1 MSKVDPEKL
10 SKLDR
15 RSTLLLKAA
24 RENTETV
31 DEKGAVGIEDPGM
44 DALRGS
50 FGTIGSIIRART
62 ARRMSQSSNRNSN
75 LRPPGAA
82 APYVAGTPSWMSTD
96 GAGFGGLT
104 RHQLY
109 DAPVPRADDEQSI
122 HSYLANK
129 RTAVKFGEQDL
140 VHSYSRP
147 GQGDLSV
154 KHEHRQAGGSTFS
167 RDGYPPLPQS
177 PQQQRKEDGIVTE
190 VNLLDVDS
198 SPEINYKTP
207 PTRPLLIPEDTTL
220 VVPTLRNTES
230 EIQSAPPTIYSRFMK
245 DSRSSPLSNRKNLKE
260 MFQTSNAST
269 EFGTDNRA
277 TMLTFPSVTDSAP
290 SEWPDE
296 SMEVRSTRESLQRR
310 SKDVERERSKERERE
325 REKSRPRTPKRY
337 PRSGGDTEETE
348 SLWHKSSREEDSEEG
363 SIPPDL
369 GSIRLVETSSTK
381 I

>member
-1 MSKVDPEKL
+1 MKSLQCFFKGSLPRAPRQRCPNRDHSHGIPCHLFRNYHSSDVESGSEKL

-50 FGTIGSIIRART
+50 FGTVGSIIRART

-82 APYVAGTPSWMSTD
+82 APHVAGTPSWMSAD
-96 GAGFGGLT
+96 GAGLGGLT

-154 KHEHRQAGGSTFS
+154 KHEH
-167 RDGYPPLPQS
+167 
-177 PQQQRKEDGIVTE
+177 
-190 VNLLDVDS
+190 
-198 SPEINYKTP
+198 
-207 PTRPLLIPEDTTL
+207 
-220 VVPTLRNTES
+220 
-230 EIQSAPPTIYSRFMK
+230 
-245 DSRSSPLSNRKNLKE
+245 
-260 MFQTSNAST
+260 
-269 EFGTDNRA
+269 
-277 TMLTFPSVTDSAP
+277 
-290 SEWPDE
+290 
-296 SMEVRSTRESLQRR
+296 
-310 SKDVERERSKERERE
+310 
-325 REKSRPRTPKRY
+325 
-337 PRSGGDTEETE
+337 
-348 SLWHKSSREEDSEEG
+348 
-363 SIPPDL
+363 
-369 GSIRLVETSSTK
+369 
-381 I
+381 

>member
-24 RENTETV
+24 RQHTETV
-31 DEKGAVGIEDPGM
+31 DEKGAMGIEDPGM

-50 FGTIGSIIRART
+50 FGTVTSIIRART
-62 ARRMSQSSNRNSN
+62 ARRMSQSSNRNTP

-82 APYVAGTPSWMSTD
+82 APHVVGIPSWMSTE
-96 GAGFGGLT
+96 GAGLGGLT

-122 HSYLANK
+122 QSYLGNK
-129 RTAVKFGEQDL
+129 RTAVKFGERDL

-154 KHEHRQAGGSTFS
+154 KHEHRQAGGSMLS

-177 PQQQRKEDGIVTE
+177 PQQQQKEDIIITE
-190 VNLLDVDS
+190 GNLLDVDS
-198 SPEINYKTP
+198 PETKYKTP
-207 PTRPLLIPEDTTL
+207 ATRPLLIPEDTTL

-245 DSRSSPLSNRKNLKE
+245 DSRSSPPSNRKTLKE
-260 MFQTSNAST
+260 MFQISNAST
-269 EFGTDNRA
+269 EFGTENRA

-290 SEWPDE
+290 SEWADD
-296 SMEVRSTRESLQRR
+296 SIEVRSTRESLQRH
-310 SKDVERERSKERERE
+310 SKDVEREKSKERERE
-325 REKSRPRTPKRY
+325 KTRPRTPKRY
-337 PRSGGDTEETE
+337 PRSGGDNEETE
-348 SLWHKSSREEDSEEG
+348 SLWHKNSREEDSEEG
-363 SIPPDL
+363 SLPPDL
-369 GSIRLVETSSTK
+369 GSIRLVETSSKK